1 MDFRKSTPIGARIHE
16 FFPQLIQANG
26 YDHNYVI
33 DWEVGTLRKAAQ
45 GYSPASGISMD
56 VETALPGMHFYTA
69 NFLNEGLKGKNG
81 AVYGPRH
88 AFCLETQFFPD
99 AVNQPRFSVCNP
111 AA

>member
-1 MDFRKSTPIGARIHE
+1 
-16 FFPQLIQANG
+16 
-26 YDHNYVI
+26 
-33 DWEVGTLRKAAQ
+33 
-45 GYSPASGISMD
+45 MD

-99 AVNQPRFSVCNP
+99 AVNQPAFPSVILRPDCMYDHTTVFSFRCVYG
-111 AA
+111 